1 MADNNSTAAQAAD
14 NNAQAAQGA
23 ASAQPNPAPAQTAP
37 AADNNAAQ
45 QAAAPQQPAQPQPD
59 GGEKAEESL
68 LGGAAKPTND
78 GKGGNA
84 EPTPDGGKQQQP
96 GDGQPQDPYKDLKLA
111 DGVAV
116 DETQMA
122 NFKALAKENGL
133 SAQAAQ
139 AVLDFEAQRLTAAA
153 QQAAN
158 VWKEQTQKE
167 HGDKLPTVLA
177 TAARAVEKFGGAELR
192 ELLNQTGL
200 GNHPVVVRTFNNAG
214 ALLREDASVP
224 SNGAASADVT
234 FEQAMYGK

>member
-1 MADNNSTAAQAAD
+1 MANENNTAAQAAP
-14 NNAQAAQGA
+14 AQAAQPA
-23 ASAQPNPAPAQTAP
+23 ASAQPNPAPAAQPAP
-37 AADNNAAQ
+37 ATDNNTAAQ
-45 QAAAPQQPAQPQPD
+45 PAATPQQPAAPQPD
-59 GGEKAEESL
+59 AGKKAEESL
-68 LGGAAKPTND
+68 LGGAATASNAET
-78 GKGGNA
+78 GGNA
-84 EPTPDGGKQQQP
+84 EPKPDGGKQQQP

-116 DETQMA
+116 DEAQMA

-153 QQAAN
+153 EQAAN

-167 HGDKLPTVLA
+167 YGDKLPTVLA
-177 TAARAVEKFGGAELR
+177 TAARAVDKFGGAELR

-200 GNHPVVVRTFNNAG
+200 GNHPVVVKTFHNAG

>member
-23 ASAQPNPAPAQTAP
+23 ASAQPNPAPAQPAP

-45 QAAAPQQPAQPQPD
+45 QAAAPQQSAQPQPD
-59 GGEKAEESL
+59 GGKKAEESL

-111 DGVAV
+111 DGVEV

>member
-23 ASAQPNPAPAQTAP
+23 ASAQPNPAPAQAAP

-59 GGEKAEESL
+59 GGKKAEESL

-139 AVLDFEAQRLTAAA
+139 AVLDFEAQRLTTAA

-224 SNGAASADVT
+224 SNGTASADVT

>member
-1 MADNNSTAAQAAD
+1 MADTNSTAAQAAET
-14 NNAQAAQGA
+14 NAQAAPA
-23 ASAQPNPAPAQTAP
+23 ASAQPNPAPAQAAP

-45 QAAAPQQPAQPQPD
+45 GAAAPQPAAQPQPD
-59 GGEKAEESL
+59 GGKNAEESL
-68 LGGAAKPTND
+68 LGGTAKPIND
-78 GKGGNA
+78 GKGGDA

-153 QQAAN
+153 QQAAQ

-200 GNHPVVVRTFNNAG
+200 GNHPVVVRTFSNAG

-224 SNGAASADVT
+224 SNGAATADVT